1 MHYQL
6 PSKIGDGL
14 GTPGSFELC
23 LQQRELLFVPS
34 NRQGG
39 GLGGIMSNQR
49 QLKLP
54 AIVPVLLAAIVWA
67 SCIGPCNAEPDVAS
81 GIRVR
86 HVYGDAVYLAAGSI
100 AGLSKGQK
108 LTVLRRE
115 KTGDQYQAVEIGE
128 IEIESVVPT
137 SSAGRILNSSS
148 EIIPGDTAYLTQSN
162 LRELQQQRVAQDNQQ
177 FAQLVSFTEG
187 SPPVQEKRE
196 SLPKP
201 PLPEINR
208 FRGRFGFDTN
218 ILQNLDSGNTV
229 SQLGFMLRL
238 DATRLGGTYWSVN
251 GYHRGKF
258 QSRTNYQNETLN
270 DLINRTY
277 QLSLT
282 YNNPRSNWVAGG
294 GRLLIPWASSLN
306 TMDGFYFGRRFGRE
320 TVGLFG
326 GTNPDPSDWNY
337 DPNRQMGGAFVN
349 LDHGNFD
356 SFRFISTSGIAVSRI
371 DWDPDRQFGFFENRL
386 FYKQFMSIYSN
397 IEADL
402 LTASQN
408 NGNSDVVLS
417 RSYLTVRVQP
427 HKVVS
432 FDLNENYY
440 RNLPTFDPRLIGTG
454 LLDKFLFQG
463 LSGGVRL
470 SLPHRLGIFGNTG
483 RSSRTGDQRPTWN
496 YLGGASLGN
505 ILDSGIRGEYR
516 YSRFDTS
523 FGRGIYQTAMLSRE
537 VAEGLRFE
545 LQLGRQS
552 IQSAYTTQDH
562 AWFVNGNVDWYLG
575 ANYLIGGGVT
585 AYRGDV
591 QRYNQYFI
599 NLGYR
604 FDNYRRRYE

>member
-1 MHYQL
+1 
-6 PSKIGDGL
+6 
-14 GTPGSFELC
+14 
-23 LQQRELLFVPS
+23 
-34 NRQGG
+34 
-39 GLGGIMSNQR
+39 
-49 QLKLP
+49 
-54 AIVPVLLAAIVWA
+54 VPVLLAAIVWA

-81 GIRVR
+81 GIQVK
-86 HVYGDAVYLAAGSI
+86 HVSGNAVYLAAGSI
-100 AGLSKGQK
+100 AGLSESQK
-108 LTVLRRE
+108 LTVLRRQ
-115 KTGDQYQAVEIGE
+115 KTGDRYQAVAVGE

-137 SSAGRILNSSS
+137 SSVGRITNSTS
-148 EIIPGDTAYLTQSN
+148 EIIPGDAAYLTQPD
-162 LRELQQQRVAQDNQQ
+162 LRDLHQQRLVQDNQQ

-187 SPPVQEKRE
+187 SPPVQEMRE

-208 FRGRFGFDTN
+208 FRGRIGFDTN
-218 ILQNLDSGNTV
+218 FLQNLDSGNNV
-229 SQLGFMLRL
+229 SQLGFVLRL
-238 DATRLGGTYWSVN
+238 DATRLGGTYWSIS

-258 QSRTNYQNETLN
+258 QSRTNYQNQTIS

-282 YNNPRSNWVAGG
+282 YNNPHSHWVAGA

-326 GTNPDPSDWNY
+326 GTNPDPTDWNY
-337 DPNRQMGGAFVN
+337 DPHRQMGGAFVN
-349 LDHGNFD
+349 LDHGDFD

-371 DWDPDRQFGFFENRL
+371 NWDTDRQFGFFENRL
-386 FYKQFMSIYSN
+386 FYKYFLSIYSN
-397 IEADL
+397 IETDL

-408 NGNSDVVLS
+408 NGDSKVILS
-417 RSYLTVRVQP
+417 RSYLTVRLQP
-427 HKVVS
+427 HKVIS
-432 FDLNENYY
+432 FDFNENYY

-470 SLPHRLGIFGNTG
+470 SLPYHLGIYGNTG
-483 RSSRTGDQRPTWN
+483 RSSRTGDQRPAWN
-496 YLGGASLGN
+496 YLGGVSLGD
-505 ILDSGIRGEYR
+505 ILHSKVRGEYR

-523 FGRGIYQTAMLSRE
+523 FGRGIYQTGILSRE
-537 VAEGLRFE
+537 AVEGLRFE

-552 IQSAYTTQDH
+552 IQSPFTTQGH

-575 ANYLIGGGVT
+575 ANYFIGAGIT
-585 AYRGDV
+585 AYRGEV

-604 FDNYRRRYE
+604 FDNFRR